1 VKTIVHISDVH
12 FGRTDDVVVR
22 ELVTAVHEVRPDLVA
37 VSGDLTQR
45 ARPEQ
50 FEQARL
56 FLEMLP
62 GPQIVVPGNHDVPLH
77 NVYARFIEGLAAYRR
92 FITDDLAPF
101 RSDGEIAVLGLNTAR
116 SLTFKNGRVNAEQVD
131 MVERTLGRQPPD
143 VVKILVSHHPF
154 DLPGSYSGKHLVGRA
169 QKAMARFIACRV
181 DIFLAGHYHLRY
193 CGHTAERYQF
203 GDHAAVF
210 VQAGTACSTRS
221 RGESNSFNVLRVT
234 TSEIAVDTFAVA
246 ADRRF
251 RLIETQHFSRSRNG
265 WSEVS

>member
-1 VKTIVHISDVH
+1 MSDVH
-12 FGRTDDVVVR
+12 FGRTDDAVVR
-22 ELVTAVHEVRPDLVA
+22 ELVSAVHELRPDLVA

-77 NVYARFIEGLAAYRR
+77 NVYARFVEGLATYRR
-92 FITDDLAPF
+92 VITSDLTPF
-101 RSDGEIAVLGLNTAR
+101 RSDEEIAVLGLNTAR
-116 SLTFKNGRVNAEQVD
+116 SLTLKNGRVNTEQVEI
-131 MVERTLGRQPPD
+131 VEQTLGRQPPEI
-143 VVKILVSHHPF
+143 VKILVSHHPF
-154 DLPGSYSGKHLVGRA
+154 DLPGNYSGKHLVGSA
-169 QKAMARFIACRV
+169 HKAMARFIACRV
-181 DIFLAGHYHLRY
+181 DIFLAGHYHLSY

-210 VQAGTACSTRS
+210 VQAGTACSTRG

-234 TSEIAVDTFAVA
+234 TSSLAVETFAFGN
-246 ADRRF
+246 DGQF
-251 RLIETQHFSRSRNG
+251 RPTETQRFSRGGNG
-265 WSEVS
+265 WVEAR